1 MNGVAERTE
10 FVVGCLAEFG
20 AGPYDLIVSNPP
32 YIRQADLDALMPE
45 VRDYEPTGALDGGSD
60 GLDAYRAIAQQAP
73 GQLKPGGR
81 LLVEIG
87 IEQESEVAQL
97 FTDAGF
103 VDIQIRNDYAGI
115 PRVVTG
121 MRSS

>member
-1 MNGVAERTE
+1 MARAIET
-10 FVVGCLAEFG
+10 
-20 AGPYDLIVSNPP
+20 VSEDW
-32 YIRQADLDALMPE
+32 RGLMPDVGE
-45 VRDYEPTGALDGGSD
+45 FEPFQALDGGED
-60 GLDAYRAIAQQAP
+60 GLDAYRAITRQAP
-73 GQLKPGGR
+73 AQLKAGGR

-87 IEQESEVAQL
+87 VKQDEDVRQL

-121 MRSS
+121 MKSS